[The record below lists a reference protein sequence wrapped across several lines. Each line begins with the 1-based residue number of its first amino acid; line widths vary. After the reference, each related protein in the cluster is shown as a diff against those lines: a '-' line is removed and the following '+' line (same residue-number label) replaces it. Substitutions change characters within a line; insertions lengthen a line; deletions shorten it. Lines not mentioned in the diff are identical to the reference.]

1 MYNYM
6 MVILFVYFA
15 LFLHNFVIFFEDL
28 FLIIAFMIFL
38 ITIFQLI
45 STSTKSVFCS
55 TLQIILGLL
64 YAKLFTRRKE
74 AIEKNKLLVQQL
86 YLKQPAD
93 LVAQYAALFY
103 LKHAFNVKLYKEIEI
118 AIQNT
123 SAQLVFIEIQQQLT
137 KELRAQ
143 IQTPVKK

>member
-15 LFLHNFVIFFEDL
+15 LFLHNFVIFFED
-28 FLIIAFMIFL
+28 FFL

-45 STSTKSVFCS
+45 STSTKSYFAARADH
-55 TLQIILGLL
+55 IRML

>member
-45 STSTKSVFCS
+45 STSTKSYFAARADH
-55 TLQIILGLL
+55 IRML